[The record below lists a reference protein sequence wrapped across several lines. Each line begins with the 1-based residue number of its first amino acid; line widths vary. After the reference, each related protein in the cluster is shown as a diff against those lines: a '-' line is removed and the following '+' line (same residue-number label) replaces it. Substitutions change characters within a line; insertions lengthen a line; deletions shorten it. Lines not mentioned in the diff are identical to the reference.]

1 MNGLVELLGLFM
13 HDVGEFDP
21 SEAFLNKGDD
31 WDLASI
37 AMEISQSFDALL
49 PNHPVWPG
57 SARATNADAVAA
69 ARYILVNLP
78 LRYFED

>member
-1 MNGLVELLGLFM
+1 MNSLVELLELFIR
-13 HDVGEFDP
+13 DVGEFDP
-21 SEAFLNKGDD
+21 AEAFLNKGDN

-37 AMEISQSFDALL
+37 TMEISQSFDDLI
-49 PNHPVWPG
+49 PDNPIWPG
-57 SARATNADAVAA
+57 SDRATNEDALNA